1 MKKIS
6 EIERISIK
14 QKPISVLEKG
24 LSKCRN
30 VISPENGFNFQVENA
45 VNNNIT
51 IGTIIPKV
59 LLNKLNRDCIK
70 TMENSPIMI
79 TNTNKTYSFISLKDI
94 ENKSD
99 LNQICVINKN
109 QLKVIRV

>member
-6 EIERISIK
+6 EIERISSK

-30 VISPENGFNFQVENA
+30 VISPDNGFNFQVEHA
-45 VNNNIT
+45 VTNNIT

-59 LLNKLNRDCIK
+59 LLNKFNRDCLT
-70 TMENSPIMI
+70 TMKHSPIMI
-79 TNTNKTYSFISLKDI
+79 TTMNKANYFISLIVI
-94 ENKSD
+94 EYKSYFHH
-99 LNQICVINKN
+99 I
-109 QLKVIRV
+109 